1 MGCPMEDDSTNRE
14 QEAPPGVT
22 PGNGT
27 APDSS
32 GQEDLKRQY
41 GELNDRFLRLA
52 ADFDNFRKRA
62 AREQERLTKC
72 ANEQL
77 AADMLEV
84 IDNLD
89 RAVRSDDSSAREGL
103 EHIRALC
110 SSILERHGVIPIES
124 CEKAFDPAF
133 HEAIAHVPSD
143 KPEGIIIDELCK
155 GYRMHD
161 KVIRFAKVA
170 VSKGNGK

>member
-1 MGCPMEDDSTNRE
+1 MVDDSTNRE
-14 QEAPPGVT
+14 QEAPPGNV
-22 PGNGT
+22 PGSSP
-27 APDSS
+27 APESS

-41 GELNDRFLRLA
+41 EELNDRFLRLA
-52 ADFDNFRKRA
+52 ADFENFRKRA
-62 AREQERLTKC
+62 AREEEQLTKS
-72 ANEQL
+72 ANKQL

-89 RAVRSDDSSAREGL
+89 RAVRSDESHLREGL
-103 EHIRALC
+103 EQIRALC
-110 SSILERHGVIPIES
+110 SSILERYGVTPIDS
-124 CEKAFDPAF
+124 CEKAFDPTI

-143 KPEGIIIDELCK
+143 KPEGIIIDELCR

>member
-1 MGCPMEDDSTNRE
+1 MEDDSTNRE
-14 QEAPPGVT
+14 QESVPGKAPEST
-22 PGNGT
+22 P
-27 APDSS
+27 AVESS
-32 GQEDLKRQY
+32 GQEGLKRQY
-41 GELNDRFLRLA
+41 DELNDRFLRLA
-52 ADFDNFRKRA
+52 ADFENFRKRA
-62 AREQERLTKC
+62 AREQERLITC
-72 ANEQL
+72 ASEQL

-89 RAVRSDDSSAREGL
+89 RAVRSDDAHLREGV
-103 EHIRALC
+103 ERIRALC
-110 SSILERHGVIPIES
+110 SSILERHGVMPIES
-124 CEKAFDPAF
+124 CEKAFDPRV

>member
-1 MGCPMEDDSTNRE
+1 MEDDSTNRE
-14 QEAPPGVT
+14 QEAPPGNVPVSGTT
-22 PGNGT
+22 PE
-27 APDSS
+27 SS
-32 GQEDLKRQY
+32 GPEDLKRQY
-41 GELNDRFLRLA
+41 EELNDRFLRLA
-52 ADFDNFRKRA
+52 ADFENFRKRA
-62 AREQERLTKC
+62 ARDQERLTKC

-77 AADMLEV
+77 AADMLEI

-89 RAVRSDDSSAREGL
+89 RAVRSDDSHLREGL
-103 EHIRALC
+103 EQIRALC
-110 SSILERHGVIPIES
+110 SAILERYGVTPIDS
-124 CEKAFDPAF
+124 CEKAFDPAI